1 MNTIKTTKTYEID
14 RCIEA
19 AVLVLMATGTVFVFS
34 AGANLKTEFS
44 LKHFYSFTVLK
55 QLLFF
60 PLAVAIMY
68 AVSQIDYRN
77 FSLKNGIFRSLT
89 PYLAAISLILL
100 ILVLIPGIGIGI
112 GPDRS
117 FARRW
122 LDIAPGALYISFQ
135 PSELAKWS
143 VVFAL
148 AAFLDAFAD
157 KMRYYL
163 KGFIPACMIAA
174 IPAVLIITQDF
185 GTAAFIVGIC
195 FVMLVIGPS
204 VWWHFLTP
212 LPVLVP
218 AFYFSV
224 VSSPTRL
231 NRILA
236 FFRPD
241 AANTAVYQAKQSLIA
256 ISTGGLWGK
265 GLAKGISKYGHLPE
279 DTTDFI
285 FAIIAEEMGFAG
297 AAMVIAVFIIF
308 VILAIVVVS
317 RCDDPFG
324 KMLAGGIT
332 IAIAAQAAIN
342 IAVVTVV
349 VPTKGISLPFISAGG
364 TGMLLSAAA
373 VGILLNIARQA
384 GKEPACPAA

>member
-1 MNTIKTTKTYEID
+1 MTTIKTTKICGVNRY
-14 RCIEA
+14 IEA
-19 AVLVLMATGTVFVFS
+19 TILVLMATGTVFVFS
-34 AGANLKTEFS
+34 AGANLQTEFS

-68 AVSQIDYRN
+68 AVSLIDYRHFN
-77 FSLKNGIFRSLT
+77 LKNGIFRSLT
-89 PYLAAISLILL
+89 PYLACLSIILL
-100 ILVLIPGIGIGI
+100 IAVLIPGIGIGI
-112 GPDRS
+112 GPTRS

-122 LDIAPGALYISFQ
+122 LDIAPGPLYISFQ
-135 PSELAKWS
+135 PSELAKWL

-148 AAFLDAFAD
+148 AAFLDTFSN
-157 KMRYYL
+157 KMRDYRR
-163 KGFIPACMIAA
+163 GFIPACLIAA
-174 IPAVLIITQDF
+174 VPAVLIITQDF
-185 GTAAFIVGIC
+185 GTAAFIVAIC
-195 FVMLVIGPS
+195 CVMLMIGPA

-212 LPVLVP
+212 LPIVVP
-218 AFYFSV
+218 ALYFAV
-224 VSSPTRL
+224 VTSPTRL

-241 AANTAVYQAKQSLIA
+241 AANTAVYQAQQSLIA

-265 GLAKGISKYGHLPE
+265 GLARGVSKYGHLPE

-297 AAMVIAVFIIF
+297 AAMVIGIFILFII
-308 VILAIVVVS
+308 LAMLVVS
-317 RCDDPFG
+317 RCDDRFG
-324 KMLAGGIT
+324 KMLAGGIAIT
-332 IAIAAQAAIN
+332 IAAQAAIN

-373 VGILLNIARQA
+373 VGVLLNIAKQT
-384 GKEPACPAA
+384 GKETTLPAS